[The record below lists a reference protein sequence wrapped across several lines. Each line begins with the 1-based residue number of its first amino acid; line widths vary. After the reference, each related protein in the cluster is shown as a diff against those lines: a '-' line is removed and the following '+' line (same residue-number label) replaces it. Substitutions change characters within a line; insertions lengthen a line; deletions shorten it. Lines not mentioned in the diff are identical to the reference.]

1 MIPGIIPYNED
12 DEPHVKWLKL
22 IVLIW
27 MIIALWIVSLP
38 NIPKAEQQPNQHEM
52 QLRPQKEVSNADC

>member
-27 MIIALWIVSLP
+27 MIIACWIISLP
-38 NIPKAEQQPNQHEM
+38 SKVNLNQQEIP
-52 QLRPQKEVSNADC
+52 KEVSDANR

>member
-27 MIIALWIVSLP
+27 MIIACWIVSLP
-38 NIPKAEQQPNQHEM
+38 NKPKPEQQPNQHEM